1 MENLTEGNRAHL
13 AGRVVSGPFVSHR
26 TYGEAVYL
34 VMLGVVRKS
43 GYEDIIRLII
53 SDRIMGGRA
62 PKDGELM
69 EVYGQVRTYNREDNG
84 RNHLEITVFVRE
96 MKYRR
101 RDGFVFVNEINLD
114 GFVCKEPIRRT
125 SPLGREICD
134 IMIAVNRKY
143 NKSDYIPS
151 IAWGRNASY
160 AERIR
165 VGARLI
171 AEGRLQS
178 REYRKYTE
186 EGELITKTAYEMSI
200 GRMEV
205 V

>member
-1 MENLTEGNRAHL
+1 
-13 AGRVVSGPFVSHR
+13 
-26 TYGEAVYL
+26 
-34 VMLGVVRKS
+34 
-43 GYEDIIRLII
+43 
-53 SDRIMGGRA
+53 
-62 PKDGELM
+62 
-69 EVYGQVRTYNREDNG
+69 NREDNG

-178 REYRKYTE
+178 REYRKYTDD
-186 EGELITKTAYEMSI
+186 GELITKTAYEMSI
-200 GRMEV
+200 
-205 V
+205 